1 MKNTI
6 SKILAAGL
14 ASLACCATVPAAAA
28 SPWPAGAPI
37 NYVVPYPP
45 GGTTDILGRNI
56 AQLLGKA
63 LPANIIVENKAG
75 ATGTIGSGY
84 VARAKPDGY
93 TMLGTSIG
101 PQAIVPHFLKN
112 LPYDPVKSLD
122 PVILIGTIPHILVVN
137 AGSPYKTLDQLVAAG
152 KADPKALAYSSG
164 GAGTILHM
172 QGELLKLKTGM
183 QAIHIPYKGDT
194 PALQAVLGKQVSFMF
209 APVPA
214 ALPLV
219 QAGKLRALAVTS
231 AHRLASLQNV
241 PTMKE
246 DGISDFTIEQWQ
258 AIYVPAG
265 TPKAVV
271 SRLNLTL
278 NDILKT
284 PHMTQLADKLK
295 VTLAGGTP
303 QDLAKRQRQDF
314 ERWGQVIAA
323 AHITLN

>member
-1 MKNTI
+1 MKNLI
-6 SKILAAGL
+6 EKIVAAGL
-14 ASLACCATVPAAAA
+14 VALACCATLPAAAE
-28 SPWPAGAPI
+28 SVWPAGAPI

-45 GGTTDILGRNI
+45 GGTTDILGRNV
-56 AQLLGKA
+56 AQLLGKD
-63 LPANIIVENKAG
+63 LHANIIVENKAG

-101 PQAIVPHFLKN
+101 PQSIVPHFLKN

-137 AGSPYKTLDQLVAAG
+137 ANSPYKTLDQLIAAG
-152 KADPKALAYSSG
+152 KADPRALSYSSG

-194 PALQAVLGKQVSFMF
+194 PALQAVMGKQVSFMF

-219 QAGKLRALAVTS
+219 QSGKLRALAVTS

-246 DGISDFTIEQWQ
+246 EGISDFTIEQWQ
-258 AIYVPAG
+258 AIYVPVG
-265 TPKAVV
+265 TPKTIIT
-271 SRLNLTL
+271 RLNQAI
-278 NDILKT
+278 NAILKT
-284 PHMTQLADKLK
+284 PHMTQLADNLK

-303 QDLAKRQRQDF
+303 GDLARRQRQDF
-314 ERWGQVIAA
+314 DRWGQVIAA